1 MYNWGALKIIIP
13 CLAIKSLDYLRKLTL
28 GIPYLDSVNRFSDL
42 HHNPIAGPAGMLSWR
57 VALGC
62 LINIKGAIGFF
73 DCA

>member
-13 CLAIKSLDYLRKLTL
+13 CLAIKNLDLRKLTL
-28 GIPYLDSVNRFSDL
+28 ATSYLDSVNRFSNL
-42 HHNPIAGPAGMLSWR
+42 HHGPIAGPAGMLSWR

-62 LINIKGAIGFF
+62 LIKIKGAIGFF